1 MDQLSRAARIR
12 RNRGSSGFTLIETV
26 IALAILAVGILA
38 VAASMLT
45 AVKLSR
51 TSRSSGQAMY
61 LAQQQLETLQ
71 AMPLANVEALVG
83 VAGYPNDPAGP
94 IDPDPGDHDNTLFVR
109 RSFVQPNTPEPGVAT
124 LLVEV
129 DWVDEYGAT
138 RTVALRSLKAGL

>member
-1 MDQLSRAARIR
+1 MDRLSRAPPIHRSRA
-12 RNRGSSGFTLIETV
+12 SSGFTLIETV

-83 VAGYPNDPAGP
+83 AVGYPNDPQGP
-94 IDPDPGDHDNTLFVR
+94 IDPDPSDGDATLFIR
-109 RSFVQPNTPEPGVAT
+109 RSFVQPNTPEAGVAS

-129 DWVDEYGAT
+129 DWVDEYGVT
-138 RTVALRSLKAGL
+138 RTVSLRSMKAGL